1 MTLLE
6 LVLFIPAA
14 GFLAA
19 LFFPKDNP
27 KLVRSFALGVSLIVF
42 LLSLGLI
49 GPVQVDPQH
58 LQFERSMQWIQS
70 PAIRYHIGV
79 DGLSLWL
86 VLLSTLLTPIC
97 ILVSWNS
104 IQKNVK
110 LFYAFMLLLLA
121 GVVGVFVAQ
130 DLFLFYVFWEISLV
144 PMWPTAGT
152 RPTQSSM
159 RPPPSRSHPR

>member
-6 LVLFIPAA
+6 LVLLIPAA
-14 GFLAA
+14 GFLVA
-19 LFFPKDNP
+19 LLLPKENP
-27 KLVRSFALGVSLIVF
+27 KLVRNFALAVSLIVF

-49 GPVQVDPQH
+49 GPVTADPKH
-58 LQFERSMQWIQS
+58 MQFERSIPWMQS

-110 LFYAFMLLLLA
+110 LFYAFMLLLLPISKFS
-121 GVVGVFVAQ
+121 GVQTSG
-130 DLFLFYVFWEISLV
+130 
-144 PMWPTAGT
+144 
-152 RPTQSSM
+152 
-159 RPPPSRSHPR
+159 RPPPSL